1 MSNIFIFLYGGDS
14 VNGSGEEFDEK
25 EEHIGKYINRLS
37 KDIRYS
43 INGYLL
49 EKGYPMTG
57 EQCRILG
64 FIRFCNDNGS
74 CVYQKDI
81 ENSFGIKRS
90 SVASILSNME
100 KGGYI
105 IREVDKNDARIKKV
119 ILTEN
124 GQKLQREIGLTID
137 MIENIITRNMSD
149 KEKKELIRLTQ
160 LAISNIEASGLLGDC
175 CGKGRE
181 KSKEKETSEQC

>member
-1 MSNIFIFLYGGDS
+1 M
-14 VNGSGEEFDEK
+14 NGSEVELNEK
-25 EEHIGKYINRLS
+25 DEHIGRYVNRLS

-49 EKGYPMTG
+49 EKGYSMTG

-64 FIRFCNDNGS
+64 YIKYCNDNGK

-90 SVASILSNME
+90 SVASILANME

-105 IREVDKNDARIKKV
+105 IREGDKSDARIKKV
-119 ILTEN
+119 LLTDK
-124 GQKLQREIGLTID
+124 GQKLQTEIGLTIG
-137 MIENIITRNMSD
+137 MIEEMITRNMSD
-149 KEKKELIRLTQ
+149 KDKSELIRLTK
-160 LAISNIEASGLLGDC
+160 LAISNIESSGLLGEQ
-175 CGKGRE
+175 RE
-181 KSKEKETSEQC
+181 KFKEKETSEKC

>member
-1 MSNIFIFLYGGDS
+1 M
-14 VNGSGEEFDEK
+14 NGSDRAFNES
-25 EEHIGKYINRLS
+25 EEHIGKYVNRLS

-49 EKGYPMTG
+49 EKGYTMTG

-64 FIRFCNDNGS
+64 FIKYCNENGN

-90 SVASILSNME
+90 SVASILANME

-105 IREVDKNDARIKKV
+105 IREGDKSDARIKKV
-119 ILTEN
+119 LLTDE
-124 GQKLQREIGLTID
+124 GQKLQMEMGLTIGMVED
-137 MIENIITRNMSD
+137 IITRNMSD
-149 KEKKELIRLTQ
+149 NEKSELLRLTK
-160 LAISNIEASGLLGDC
+160 LAVSNIESSELLGEHI
-175 CGKGRE
+175 GKSRE
-181 KSKEKETSEQC
+181 KFKEKETSEKC

>member
-1 MSNIFIFLYGGDS
+1 MSNIFIFFQGGDI
-14 VNGSGEEFDEK
+14 VTGSEGANPDR

-43 INGYLL
+43 INSCII
-49 EKGYPMTG
+49 EKGYAMTG

-64 FIRFCNDNGS
+64 YIRYCNDHGS

-90 SVASILSNME
+90 SVASILANME

-105 IREVDKNDARIKKV
+105 VREVDGADARVKKV
-119 ILTEN
+119 ILTDRGET
-124 GQKLQREIGLTID
+124 LQREMGLTIQ
-137 MIENIITRNMSD
+137 MIEGIITRNMSE
-149 KEKKELIRLTQ
+149 KEISELIRLTS
-160 LAISNIEASGLLGDC
+160 LAISNIESSGLLGDC
-175 CGKGRE
+175 GGKCRE
-181 KSKEKETSEQC
+181 KSKEKETSDKC

>member
-1 MSNIFIFLYGGDS
+1 MT
-14 VNGSGEEFDEK
+14 GSEGANPDR

-43 INGYLL
+43 INGYLI
-49 EKGYPMTG
+49 EKGYTMTG

-64 FIRFCNDNGS
+64 YIRYCNDHGS

-90 SVASILSNME
+90 SVASILANME

-105 IREVDKNDARIKKV
+105 VREVDGADARVKKV
-119 ILTEN
+119 ILTEQ
-124 GQKLQREIGLTID
+124 GQNLQREMGRTIR
-137 MIENIITRNMSD
+137 MIEDIITKDMSD
-149 KEKKELIRLTQ
+149 KDISELIRLTS
-160 LAISNIEASGLLGDC
+160 LAISNLESSGLLGDC
-175 CGKGRE
+175 CGKERE
-181 KSKEKETSEQC
+181 KSKEKETSDKC

>member
-1 MSNIFIFLYGGDS
+1 M
-14 VNGSGEEFDEK
+14 NGSGEEFDEK
-25 EEHIGKYINRLS
+25 EEHIGKYVNRLS
-37 KDIRYS
+37 KDLRYS

-49 EKGYPMTG
+49 EKGYSMTG

-105 IREVDKNDARIKKV
+105 IREVDSTDARIKKV

-124 GQKLQREIGLTID
+124 GQKLQREMGLTID
-137 MIENIITRNMSD
+137 MMEGIITRNMSD
-149 KEKKELIRLTQ
+149 KEKKELIRLIR
-160 LAISNIEASGLLGDC
+160 LAISNIEDSGLLGDH
-175 CGKGRE
+175 CGKSKE
-181 KSKEKETSEQC
+181 KFKEKETSEKC

>member
-1 MSNIFIFLYGGDS
+1 MFGGDK
-14 VNGSGEEFDEK
+14 VNCSEGAPTERV
-25 EEHIGKYINRLS
+25 EHIGAYVNRLS

-49 EKGYPMTG
+49 EKGYSMTG

-64 FIRFCNDNGS
+64 FIRYCNDSGS
-74 CVYQKDI
+74 CVFQKDI

-90 SVASILSNME
+90 SVASILANME

-105 IREVDKNDARIKKV
+105 IREVDKSDARIKKV
-119 ILTEN
+119 ILTDE
-124 GQKLQREIGLTID
+124 GQKLQTEMGLTID
-137 MIENIITRNMSD
+137 MIEDIITRNMSD
-149 KEKKELIRLTQ
+149 KEKSELIRLTQ
-160 LAISNIEASGLLGDC
+160 LAISNIESSGLLGEQ

-181 KSKEKETSEQC
+181 KFKEKETSEKC